1 MYSLGLDIGSSSIKI
16 ALVDLSGKREA
27 TVVRVP
33 ETEMTIQS
41 PVIHWAEQDPDEWW
55 HHSIDGI
62 NKAIQVAGIQADQ
75 IHSIGIAYQMHGL
88 VLIDSEGKPL
98 RPAIIWC
105 DSRAV
110 ESGKSIE
117 SSLDET
123 IIKKSLYNLPGNFTA
138 SKLKWVMDHEAAI
151 FNKVDKIMLPGD
163 YIAFRM
169 SGEVTSTYTGM
180 SEGVFFDFKQHE
192 ISREVLAALG
202 INEAVFPK
210 LGGSFGILASTNAAF
225 EKRTGIP
232 TGTPLSYRAGDQPN
246 NAFSLGVLSDG
257 EAAGTGGTSGVIYTV
272 SNTAT
277 YDDINRV
284 NTFAHVNHE
293 KGRPSFGTLLCING
307 TGILYNWLRTQFF
320 NDQHYKDLEIL
331 ASQVQSD
338 GIIFFPFGNGAE
350 RMLGNK
356 VVNAGIKGLDFN
368 RHNKAQILRAG
379 LEGIAFAF
387 VYGIEI
393 LDELGVKPQKLKV
406 GNDNLFQSAVFSQT
420 LSDVSGIEIQV
431 YETTGAIGAAK
442 GAALGAGLVT
452 EISTLNKD
460 LKSIRSF
467 YPRNNVFAEET
478 YLHWK
483 KELTNQISIQQ

>member
-16 ALVDLSGKREA
+16 ALVDLSGKKEA

-33 ETEMTIQS
+33 ESEMSISS
-41 PVIHWAEQDPDEWW
+41 PELHWAEQDPDAWW
-55 HHSIDGI
+55 HHSLEGI
-62 NKAIQVAGIQADQ
+62 KKAIQVAGIAPNQ
-75 IHSIGIAYQMHGL
+75 IKSIGIAYQMHGL
-88 VLIDSEGKPL
+88 VLIDREGKPL

-105 DSRAV
+105 DSRAI
-110 ESGKSIE
+110 ESGKTIE
-117 SSLDET
+117 AGLEED
-123 IIKKSLYNLPGNFTA
+123 IIKNSLYNLPGNFTA
-138 SKLKWVMDHEAAI
+138 SKLKWVMDHEPDVFA
-151 FNKVDKIMLPGD
+151 KVDKIMLPGD
-163 YIAFRM
+163 YITYCM
-169 SGEVTSTYTGM
+169 SGQMTSTFTGM
-180 SEGVFFDFKQHE
+180 SEGIFFDFNQHG

-202 INEAVFPK
+202 INDVVFPK
-210 LGGSFGILASTNAAF
+210 LGGSFDILASTNVSF
-225 EKRTGIP
+225 EEWTGIP
-232 TGTPLSYRAGDQPN
+232 TGTPISYRAGDQPN

-272 SNTAT
+272 SNKAT
-277 YDDINRV
+277 YDVFNRV
-284 NTFAHVNHE
+284 NTFAHVNHD
-293 KGRPSFGTLLCING
+293 KDRPSYGTLLCING
-307 TGILYNWLRTQFF
+307 TGILYNWLRNQFF

-442 GAALGAGLVT
+442 GAALGAGLVA
-452 EISTLNKD
+452 EISTLNED